1 MRFDRNTL
9 LSIAAMLLFGAV
21 LWQAEAFLGDY
32 QIYIAKLIFI
42 NIILALSLNLI
53 YGFTGLFSLGHAGFI
68 AIGAYVSALCI
79 LPPAQKEI
87 MWILEPIIWPFS
99 DLLTPFWI
107 SVLGG
112 GLFAGVFAVFIAV
125 PVLRLGD
132 DYLGMATLAFAEII
146 RVLIVNATPITNGSL
161 GIKGIPGHATLLVC
175 YGWALFTLIVLA
187 RLCYSNFG
195 NVLRCIRDN
204 EIAASVMGINVF
216 QYKVLSFCIGAFFA
230 GIGGALLG
238 SHLSTIDPKM
248 FNFLLT
254 FNVLMFVVAGG
265 LGSLTGSILGATVIT
280 ILLEWLRFLEE
291 PMDLGIVELPGI
303 PGMRMVV
310 FSVVLLAIILK
321 RREGIMGTRELTW
334 NRIFAFFR
342 RGAGRSNA

>member
-1 MRFDRNTL
+1 MRLDRDTL
-9 LSIAAMLLFGAV
+9 LNIVCILLFAGV
-21 LWQAEAFLGDY
+21 LWQCESFLGDY

-87 MWILEPIIWPFS
+87 MWILEPIIWPVS
-99 DLLTPFWI
+99 DLFTPFWI
-107 SVLGG
+107 SVLLGG
-112 GLFAGVFAVFIAV
+112 IIAFIFAFFIAV

-161 GIKGIPGHATLLVC
+161 GIKGIPSHATLLVC
-175 YGWALFTLIVLA
+175 YGWAVITLVLLA

-195 NVLRCIRDN
+195 NILRCIRDN

-230 GIGGALLG
+230 GIGGGLLG

-265 LGSLTGSILGATVIT
+265 LGSLTGSILGATIIT

-291 PMDLGIVELPGI
+291 PMDLGIFQIPGI

-321 RREGIMGTRELTW
+321 RREGLMGTREFTW
-334 NRIFAFFR
+334 NRIFAFCR
-342 RGAGRSNA
+342 RHKP

>member
-1 MRFDRNTL
+1 MRLNRTTL
-9 LSIAAMLLFGAV
+9 LNIAAMLLGGVA
-21 LWQAEAFLGDY
+21 LWQAEGFLGDY

-53 YGFTGLFSLGHAGFI
+53 YGYTGLFSLGQAGFI

-99 DLLTPFWI
+99 DILTPFWV
-107 SVLGG
+107 SVLAG
-112 GLFAGVFAVFIAV
+112 GLFAAIFGFFIAV

-161 GIKGIPGHATLLVC
+161 GLKGIPEHATLLVC
-175 YGWALFTLIVLA
+175 YGWALLTLVALA
-187 RLCYSNFG
+187 RLVFSNFG

-216 QYKVLSFCIGAFFA
+216 HYKVLSFCIGAFFA

-280 ILLEWLRFLEE
+280 ILLEWLRAIEE
-291 PMDLGIVELPGI
+291 PMNFGFFEMPGI

-310 FSVVLLAIILK
+310 FSVILLAIILK

-334 NRIFAFFR
+334 AAIGNFFR
-342 RGAGRSNA
+342 RAHH

>member
-1 MRFDRNTL
+1 MRPDRDTL
-9 LSIAAMLLFGAV
+9 LNIICIFLFAGV
-21 LWQAEAFLGDY
+21 LWQCESFLGDY

-87 MWILEPIIWPFS
+87 MWILEPIIWPVS
-99 DLLTPFWI
+99 DLFTPFWI
-107 SVLGG
+107 SVLLGG
-112 GLFAGVFAVFIAV
+112 IIAFIFAFFIAV

-161 GIKGIPGHATLLVC
+161 GIKGIPSHATLLVC
-175 YGWALFTLIVLA
+175 YGWAVITLVLLA

-195 NVLRCIRDN
+195 NILRCIRDN

-230 GIGGALLG
+230 GIGGGLLG

-265 LGSLTGSILGATVIT
+265 LGSLTGSILGATIIT

-291 PMDLGIVELPGI
+291 PMDIGIIQIPGI

-310 FSVVLLAIILK
+310 FSVVLLTIILK
-321 RREGIMGTRELTW
+321 RREGLMGTRELTW
-334 NRIFAFFR
+334 NRIFAFCR
-342 RGAGRSNA
+342 RHKP

>member
-1 MRFDRNTL
+1 MRLDRNTL
-9 LSIAAMLLFGAV
+9 LSIAAMILFGLA
-21 LWQAEAFLGDY
+21 LWIGEGYLGDY
-32 QIYIAKLIFI
+32 QIYITKLIFI

-68 AIGAYVSALCI
+68 AVGAYISALCI

-87 MWILEPIIWPFS
+87 MWILEPIIWPVS
-99 DLLTPFWI
+99 DLFTPFWV
-107 SVLGG
+107 SVLAG
-112 GLFAGVFAVFIAV
+112 GLFAGVFAFLIAV

-161 GIKGIPGHATLLVC
+161 GIKGIPHHATLIVC
-175 YGWALFTLIVLA
+175 YVWALFTLIFLA
-187 RLCYSNFG
+187 RLVYSNFG
-195 NVLRCIRDN
+195 NILRCIRDN

-216 QYKVLSFCIGAFFA
+216 HYKVLSFCIGAFFA

-265 LGSLTGSILGATVIT
+265 LGSLTGSILGAAIIT
-280 ILLEWLRFLEE
+280 ILLEWLRVLEE
-291 PMDLGIVELPGI
+291 PFDLGFIQIPGI

-321 RREGIMGTRELTW
+321 RREGIMGMRELTW
-334 NRIFAFFR
+334 NSIFSFFSR
-342 RGAGRSNA
+342 HKA

>member
-1 MRFDRNTL
+1 MRPARATL
-9 LSIAAMLLFGAV
+9 LDIFCIFLFAGV
-21 LWQAEAFLGDY
+21 LWQCESFLGDY

-87 MWILEPIIWPFS
+87 MWILEPIIWPVS
-99 DLLTPFWI
+99 DLFTPFWI
-107 SVLGG
+107 SVLLGG
-112 GLFAGVFAVFIAV
+112 IIAFIFAFFIAV

-161 GIKGIPGHATLLVC
+161 GIKGIPSHATLLVC
-175 YGWALFTLIVLA
+175 YGWAVITLVLLA

-195 NVLRCIRDN
+195 NILRCIRDN

-230 GIGGALLG
+230 GIGGGLLG

-265 LGSLTGSILGATVIT
+265 LGSLTGSILGATIIT

-291 PMDLGIVELPGI
+291 PMDIGIIQIPGI

-310 FSVVLLAIILK
+310 FSVVLQANIIK
-321 RREGIMGTRELTW
+321 RR
-334 NRIFAFFR
+334 
-342 RGAGRSNA
+342 